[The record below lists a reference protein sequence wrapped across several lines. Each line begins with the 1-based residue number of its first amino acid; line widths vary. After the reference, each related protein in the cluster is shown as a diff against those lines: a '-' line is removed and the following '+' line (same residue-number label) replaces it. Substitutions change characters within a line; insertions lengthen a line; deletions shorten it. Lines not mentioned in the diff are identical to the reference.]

1 MLKVIGNIYY
11 DNKDTNEGT
20 LDFIFNQQDP
30 VTGDI
35 LYNFTYGNSY
45 KNYSNWLMTG
55 FESYKKLNL
64 IS

>member
-45 KNYSNWLMTG
+45 KN
-55 FESYKKLNL
+55 
-64 IS
+64 